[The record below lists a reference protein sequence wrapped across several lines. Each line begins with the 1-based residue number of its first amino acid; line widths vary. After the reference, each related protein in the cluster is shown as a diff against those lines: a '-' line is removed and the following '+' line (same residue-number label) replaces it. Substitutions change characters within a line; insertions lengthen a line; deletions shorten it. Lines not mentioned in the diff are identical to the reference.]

1 MKKMIKVLIYAIIV
15 LLVLVLGYV
24 CFMIV
29 TDYKPEPIEK
39 VNIENNREKTV
50 KLNKEY
56 TLTTF
61 NIGYAGMDKNV
72 DFFMDGGKMSRAI
85 SEEAVKANL
94 NGIEN
99 IMKDKNSDFYFLQ
112 EIDKKA
118 SRSFNVNEV
127 ESVNNNFKDYSTSFA
142 KNFDVKWVPL
152 PITHPHGRVLS
163 GIMTLSKY
171 SFNSADRYDLPGKES
186 YFRQLGDLDRCMLVN
201 REKLENGKE
210 FVLINVHLSAF
221 DKGGK
226 VRKVQLAFIKKF
238 VLEEYNKG
246 NYVILGGDFNNQLP
260 GTDAF
265 NFKTTEGL
273 PDWIQKLP
281 EDFTPKGFSIY
292 SDKFTPSNRTVEKPY
307 VDGENLKSVIDGFLV
322 SDNIKVK
329 SIKGKDYNFEYSD
342 HNPTTLTF
350 ELK

>member
-1 MKKMIKVLIYAIIV
+1 MKKMIKVLICAIIV

-99 IMKDKNSDFYFLQ
+99 IMKEKNSDFYFLQ

-201 REKLENGKE
+201 REK
-210 FVLINVHLSAF
+210 
-221 DKGGK
+221 
-226 VRKVQLAFIKKF
+226 
-238 VLEEYNKG
+238 
-246 NYVILGGDFNNQLP
+246 
-260 GTDAF
+260 
-265 NFKTTEGL
+265 
-273 PDWIQKLP
+273 
-281 EDFTPKGFSIY
+281 
-292 SDKFTPSNRTVEKPY
+292 
-307 VDGENLKSVIDGFLV
+307 
-322 SDNIKVK
+322 
-329 SIKGKDYNFEYSD
+329 
-342 HNPTTLTF
+342 
-350 ELK
+350 